1 MIGSQVGK
9 HVVDIG
15 ARERLSKA
23 LQPIVERVGLRPYAR
38 SIGITASAVTKWLHG
53 DSFPDGDNR
62 ERVALSL
69 GMTIEQFNAEIIRG
83 SEAPDSGLTLEQKIA
98 WIRTASKSELAIV
111 LRIVAEQ
118 LEAV

>member
-1 MIGSQVGK
+1 MNIET
-9 HVVDIG
+9 
-15 ARERLSKA
+15 RNRLA
-23 LQPIVERVGLRPYAR
+23 EVLQPIVGRTGLRAYAR
-38 SIGITASAVTKWLHG
+38 SVEVSPSAVTKWLHCEN
-53 DSFPDGDNR
+53 FPDDSSR

-83 SEAPDSGLTLEQKIA
+83 SEAPDSRLTLEQNIA